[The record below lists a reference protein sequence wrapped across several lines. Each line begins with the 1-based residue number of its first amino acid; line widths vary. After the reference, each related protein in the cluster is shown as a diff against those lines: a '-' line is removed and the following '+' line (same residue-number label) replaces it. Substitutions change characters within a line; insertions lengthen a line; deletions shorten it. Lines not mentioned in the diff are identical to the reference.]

1 MKKTKLFGGIML
13 MLLGMNFMA
22 CGVNDSEEDNS
33 TVSEL
38 MVARYNNGENCL
50 YDINGVKM
58 IPNDASMMYTVSG
71 SGLYQFTVR
80 YNPTKV
86 SGGQINVDL
95 VSSPESIMN
104 KYGLVPEPIS
114 LNEGWEP
121 LSLYMLSNSM
131 YGYRPVLFGKDYLLL
146 PVMFW
151 GPSIVNESERKD
163 ELARHAFVLSYEE
176 FKPGDESLV
185 FHLTD
190 YVKNAGDT
198 RRQNYLVNEG
208 FYIGDV
214 VNQFKA
220 AGNSLKQIVFV
231 AMTSS
236 GNYEFERGTE
246 ERYTLE
252 YKE

>member
-95 VSSPESIMN
+95 VSSPKSVMN
-104 KYGLVPEPIS
+104 AYGVVPEPIT
-114 LNEGWEP
+114 LNEGWIP
-121 LSLYMLSNSM
+121 LSLYEVSNDM
-131 YGYRPVLFGKDYLLL
+131 YGYRPVMFGNDYLLL

-151 GPSIVNESERKD
+151 GPSIVNETEREA
-163 ELARHAFVLSYEE
+163 ELARHAFILSVED
-176 FKPGDESLV
+176 FQSGD
-185 FHLTD
+185 
-190 YVKNAGDT
+190 DT
-198 RRQNYLVNEG
+198 
-208 FYIGDV
+208 I
-214 VNQFKA
+214 
-220 AGNSLKQIVFV
+220 
-231 AMTSS
+231 
-236 GNYEFERGTE
+236 
-246 ERYTLE
+246 
-252 YKE
+252 